1 MKSQSSNSI
10 DSNLKIPLEYNIPF
24 HYCFFLLTEKQ
35 WAVVKYAGSGVRY
48 IGFESY
54 LQHTLPMETLSKLFN
69 NCIPKFNICQ
79 METIITS
86 ALL

>member
-10 DSNLKIPLEYNIPF
+10 VSNLKIPLEHNIPF
-24 HYCFFLLTEKQ
+24 HYCFLSSIEKQ
-35 WAVVKYAGSGVRY
+35 WTVVKYVGSGVRY
-48 IGFESY
+48 FGFESY

-69 NCIPKFNICQ
+69 NCIPKFNICKV
-79 METIITS
+79 ETIIAS